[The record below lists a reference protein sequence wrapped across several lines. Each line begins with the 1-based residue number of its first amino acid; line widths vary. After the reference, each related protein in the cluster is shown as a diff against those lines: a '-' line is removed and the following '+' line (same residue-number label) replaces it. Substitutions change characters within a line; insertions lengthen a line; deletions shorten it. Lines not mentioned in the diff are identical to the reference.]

1 MKIRH
6 LIPSL
11 ETTLYYHPRM
21 IKYEDAIAKS
31 LHYVVDPI
39 MAINLQL
46 VYIQYG
52 EISRATS
59 QHALLSM
66 ISSSFH
72 HFLARNTFVFDLSEA
87 PKHILTG
94 IRIKTIWC
102 FKKQ

>member
-31 LHYVVDPI
+31 LHYAVDPI
-39 MAINLQL
+39 MAFNLQL

-52 EISRATS
+52 EISS
-59 QHALLSM
+59 NDFPISIALYD
-66 ISSSFH
+66 I
-72 HFLARNTFVFDLSEA
+72 
-87 PKHILTG
+87 
-94 IRIKTIWC
+94 TI
-102 FKKQ
+102 F

>member
-31 LHYVVDPI
+31 LHYAVDPI
-39 MAINLQL
+39 MAFNLQL

-52 EISRATS
+52 EISSSDFPTFI
-59 QHALLSM
+59 ALYDITIFLS
-66 ISSSFH
+66 
-72 HFLARNTFVFDLSEA
+72 LS
-87 PKHILTG
+87 G
-94 IRIKTIWC
+94 
-102 FKKQ
+102 KKYICI

>member
-31 LHYVVDPI
+31 LHYAVDPI
-39 MAINLQL
+39 MAFNLQL

-52 EISRATS
+52 EIS
-59 QHALLSM
+59 
-66 ISSSFH
+66 
-72 HFLARNTFVFDLSEA
+72 
-87 PKHILTG
+87 
-94 IRIKTIWC
+94 
-102 FKKQ
+102 